1 MTTLFGQGGV
11 VLLGLIFTIAC
22 LCVSIGLV
30 TSCSQFFA
38 SAFPKV
44 SYKVWAFIVSVV
56 SMILANLG
64 LTQILKV
71 SVPILGFIYPIALTL
86 IILGL
91 FHKYIGKYAYVYAV
105 TVLVVAIFSAIDILN
120 KNVMMNQWTSALK
133 YIPFYTEGV
142 GWIVPAIVGMCLGFI
157 VSIVLNKNN

>member
-1 MTTLFGQGGV
+1 
-11 VLLGLIFTIAC
+11 
-22 LCVSIGLV
+22 
-30 TSCSQFFA
+30 
-38 SAFPKV
+38 
-44 SYKVWAFIVSVV
+44 
-56 SMILANLG
+56 MILANLG

-91 FHKYIGKYAYVYAV
+91 FHQYIGKYAYVYTV

-142 GWIVPAIVGMCLGFI
+142 GWIVPAIVGMYLGFI
-157 VSIVLNKNN
+157 VSIFLNKNK